1 MSKGRLFIV
10 SGTSGSGKTIAL
22 QVLED
27 IGFYCID
34 NLPASLVPEM
44 ANRINETKGSTQNI
58 AISIDSRNHD
68 FIGDLK
74 GIFESVRSLKIE
86 SQLVFL
92 DADDPTLLKRYSET
106 RRKHPLSDKHTSL
119 AEAISKERALLDQ
132 LSKAADLH
140 INTSA
145 MTPHELKSMI
155 QNHAA
160 NVGEHTLTLQ
170 FQSFGFKYGSPNDAD
185 FVFDIR
191 CLPNPHWN
199 PELKPLTGLDA
210 PVANYLSEQPECN
223 QMFSHIR
230 DFIEYWLPHFMNDN
244 RSYITVAVGCTG
256 GQHRSVYLSNRL
268 SHHFADNEIIQ
279 TQLRHRELSV

>member
-132 LSKAADLH
+132 LS
-140 INTSA
+140 
-145 MTPHELKSMI
+145 
-155 QNHAA
+155 
-160 NVGEHTLTLQ
+160 
-170 FQSFGFKYGSPNDAD
+170 
-185 FVFDIR
+185 
-191 CLPNPHWN
+191 
-199 PELKPLTGLDA
+199 
-210 PVANYLSEQPECN
+210 
-223 QMFSHIR
+223 
-230 DFIEYWLPHFMNDN
+230 
-244 RSYITVAVGCTG
+244 
-256 GQHRSVYLSNRL
+256 
-268 SHHFADNEIIQ
+268 
-279 TQLRHRELSV
+279 